1 MDSRLLRAD
10 AAIVGAG
17 AAGLSLLAHLG
28 RAGWRGT
35 VVVVDDGATPLAE
48 RNWAWWSTGEGLLDA
63 HATVVHGRARVAGRD
78 WTRDLDLTPYA
89 YRTITGEDLRAF
101 ATAPGQSVHAVEWV
115 AGTATGVRRHR
126 EGVEVEA
133 RAPDGGRVLIRSPQV
148 FDSVGLAVPG
158 HAVAGPH
165 LDFTGW
171 GVWADRDVFTRDLV
185 TFMDFR
191 TAQDHGVAFMHV
203 LPTSPRV
210 ALVERTLYAS
220 GGEADE
226 LDHEPHLL
234 RYLDE
239 VLGAPDAEWSVVQ
252 RGTIPLDDPARSASG
267 VAGLTLLGSPAG
279 AVKASTGYAFAR
291 IQAHSARIAA
301 AMVRDAA
308 RARGAARAR
317 DDADGR
323 DEARG
328 ADDAT
333 LAGGDEAP
341 ARGDG
346 VDVPGPA
353 SSRWYARLDRA
364 LLAAVREDP
373 DGARRFLEE
382 LLLRATPEQLL
393 RFLDE
398 DLPLRQQLSLGARLP
413 FGVFPRARGRAFADR
428 TRL

>member
-10 AAIVGAG
+10 AAIVGVG

-63 HATVVHGRARVAGRD
+63 HATVVHGRARVAGQD
-78 WTRDLDLTPYA
+78 WTRDLDLAPYA

-101 ATAPGQSVHAVEWV
+101 ATAPGESVHAVEWV
-115 AGTATGVRRHR
+115 AGTATGMRRHR

-133 RAPDGGRVLIRSPQV
+133 RAPDGSRVLIRSPQV

-165 LDFTGW
+165 LDFLGW
-171 GVWADRDVFTRDLV
+171 GVWSDRDIFTRDLV

-191 TAQDHGVAFMHV
+191 TAQDRGVAFMHV
-203 LPTSPRV
+203 LPTSARV
-210 ALVERTLYAS
+210 ALVERTVFAS
-220 GGEADE
+220 GGAEGE
-226 LDHEPHLL
+226 IDHEPHLL

-252 RGTIPLDDPARSASG
+252 GGTIPLDVPARSVPG

-301 AMVRDAA
+301 AMVQD
-308 RARGAARAR
+308 AARAR
-317 DDADGR
+317 DDA
-323 DEARG
+323 RG

-333 LAGGDEAP
+333 PAGGGEAP

-346 VDVPGPA
+346 VDVRGPA

-364 LLAAVREDP
+364 LLTAVREDP
-373 DGARRFLEE
+373 DGARRVLEE

-413 FGVFPRARGRAFADR
+413 YSVFPRAYGRTFAGR